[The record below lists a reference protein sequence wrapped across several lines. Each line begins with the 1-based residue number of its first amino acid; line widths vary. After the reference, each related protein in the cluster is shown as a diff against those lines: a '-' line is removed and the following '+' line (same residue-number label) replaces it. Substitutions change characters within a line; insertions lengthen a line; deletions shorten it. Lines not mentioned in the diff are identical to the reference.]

1 MSKSNRRT
9 ALSRK
14 IAAWTP
20 RERALVLTSA
30 LALVGIPVLAPLAQA
45 TWQDSPKATLDQA
58 WQIVDHDYVDPNFN
72 NVDWQQVRQE
82 LLSQDYTSR
91 DAAYTALRDALK
103 QLDDPYTRFMDPQ
116 EFQAFTNQTNGELV
130 GVGIR
135 LTVSPDTQVL
145 TVVQPIPDSP
155 AIEAGIQPDD
165 QILQVDG
172 TPTQDLSVEEAAAM
186 IRGKA
191 GTTVDLLIHRN
202 DTAPF
207 VVTLTRQ
214 PINVPVVTSAV
225 RQEDGHE
232 VGYIRLSEFNA
243 HSAEEMQTAI
253 KDLSAQSVDG
263 FVLDLRNNPG
273 GRLDQAIAI
282 ARMWLE
288 KGDIVRTVDR
298 DGNTEQAKANHTAL
312 TSLPL
317 VVLVNGN
324 SASASEILTGALKD
338 DHRATVIGTQT
349 FGKALVQSVN
359 PLNDGSGLNVTIA
372 HYYTPSGADINHR
385 GISPDVEVTA
395 SEDAQKELWLHPDR
409 LGTNQDQQYVQAVT
423 QLNNQI
429 ARQTPAAD
437 EAS

>member
-1 MSKSNRRT
+1 MSKPNRRT

-14 IAAWTP
+14 IATWTP

-135 LTVSPDTQVL
+135 LTVNPDTQVL

-172 TPTQDLSVEEAAAM
+172 TSTQDLSVEEAAAM

-225 RQEDGHE
+225 RQEDGHA

-298 DGNTEQAKANHTAL
+298 DGNAEQAKANRTAL
-312 TSLPL
+312 TDLPL

-338 DHRATVIGTQT
+338 DQRATVVGTQT

-385 GISPDVEVTA
+385 GITPDVEVTT
-395 SEDAQKELWLHPDR
+395 SEDAQKELWLHPDQ
-409 LGTNQDQQYVQAVT
+409 LGTSQDQQYVQAIT
-423 QLNNQI
+423 QLNHQI
-429 ARQTPAAD
+429 ARQTSTTD
-437 EAS
+437 ETS